1 MSDNLSSE
9 QIEILRFLRS
19 QEGCTVS
26 RERFFEAFPSVKL
39 KTYTALGKLG
49 YILLKTEADPISL
62 TDSGKGLIE
71 AYLKQETELQYQHCF
86 NDKTLKA
93 SDESNT
99 IAREANEYAKEAN
112 IIAREANEHAKKA
125 NATAEKANVIADNA
139 NEHAK
144 EANTIARDSNKLS
157 EKAIRCSKISN
168 WISGFALLAS
178 FIAILVSIFVR

>member
-1 MSDNLSSE
+1 MNDNLSSE

-19 QEGCTVS
+19 QEGCIVS

-39 KTYTALGKLG
+39 KTYTALDKLG

-62 TDSGKGLIE
+62 TDSGKGLIDE
-71 AYLKQETELQYQHCF
+71 YLKQETELQYQHGF

-93 SDESNT
+93 SDESNA

-112 IIAREANEHAKKA
+112 TIARDA
-125 NATAEKANVIADNA
+125 NATAE
-139 NEHAK
+139 
-144 EANTIARDSNKLS
+144 EANKHAGIAN
-157 EKAIRCSKISN
+157 AISVI
-168 WISGFALLAS
+168 ALLAS

>member
-1 MSDNLSSE
+1 MNDKLSFE

-19 QEGCTVS
+19 QDGCIVS

-39 KTYTALGKLG
+39 KTYTVLDKLG
-49 YILLKTEADPISL
+49 YILLRTAADPISL
-62 TDSGKGLIE
+62 TDSGKGLIDE
-71 AYLKQETELQYQHCF
+71 YLKQETELQYQHGF

-93 SDESNT
+93 SDESNA
-99 IAREANEYAKEAN
+99 IAREANEY
-112 IIAREANEHAKKA
+112 
-125 NATAEKANVIADNA
+125 
-139 NEHAK
+139 AK

-178 FIAILVSIFVR
+178 IIAILVSIFVR

>member
-1 MSDNLSSE
+1 MNDKLSFE

-26 RERFFEAFPSVKL
+26 RERFLETFPSVKL

-49 YILLKTEADPISL
+49 YILLKTAADPISL
-62 TDSGKGLIE
+62 TDSGIGLIDE
-71 AYLKQETELQYQHCF
+71 YLKQEAELQYQHCF

-93 SDESNT
+93 SDESNAL
-99 IAREANEYAKEAN
+99 AREANEY
-112 IIAREANEHAKKA
+112 
-125 NATAEKANVIADNA
+125 
-139 NEHAK
+139 AK

-157 EKAIRCSKISN
+157 EKAIRRSKISN

-178 FIAILVSIFVR
+178 IIAILVSIFVR